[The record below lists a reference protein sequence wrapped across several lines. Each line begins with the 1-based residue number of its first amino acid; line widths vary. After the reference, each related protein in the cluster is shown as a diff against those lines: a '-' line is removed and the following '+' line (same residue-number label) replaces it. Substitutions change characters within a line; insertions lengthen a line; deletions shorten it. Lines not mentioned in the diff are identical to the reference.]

1 MNRNMQWKVGLLLA
15 LVLVSAVGFAGYVL
29 VRHGLFEK
37 YAFVH
42 LHVDTADNI
51 DVGLPV
57 VFSGLRIGN
66 VDELNLLPAGNV
78 EVVLKMPARY
88 LKWIRSDSAFYL
100 DKPLIGAASIR
111 VLPGDPGSPPLPKD
125 AVRQLANDGGATST
139 RIMLLK
145 LHAILDNV
153 QMMTTD
159 GGSLR
164 NGIKDLS
171 TVTHRMAGKYG
182 VMEGITGSPE
192 SARDVVQALTSLKQT
207 GARLQQLIGKLD
219 TLAAKA
225 DNTVFRPD
233 GVADQTQQLL
243 QETRAALKHLDAT
256 LQNAEGA
263 STDLNLLRGQIEASL
278 QKTNLMLDEL
288 NRRWPFAKSP
298 APDLP

>member
-1 MNRNMQWKVGLLLA
+1 MNRNMQWKVGVLLA
-15 LVLVSAVGFAGYVL
+15 LVLVSAIGFAGYVL

-42 LHVDTADNI
+42 LQVDTADNI

-66 VDELNLLPAGNV
+66 VDEMNLLPAGNV
-78 EVVLKMPARY
+78 EVVLKLPARY
-88 LKWIRSDSAFYL
+88 LKWIRSDSVFYL

-111 VLPGDPGSPPLPKD
+111 VLPGEPTAPPLPKN
-125 AVRQLANDGGATST
+125 AVRPLSNDGGVTST
-139 RIMLLK
+139 RVMLLK

-153 QMMTTD
+153 QTMTTE
-159 GGSLR
+159 GSSLR
-164 NGIKDLS
+164 SGIKDLS

-207 GARLQQLIGKLD
+207 SASLQQLIGKLD
-219 TLAAKA
+219 GLAGKT
-225 DNTVFRPD
+225 DDRLFRAN
-233 GVADQTQQLL
+233 GMADQTQQLL
-243 QETRAALKHLDAT
+243 QETRAALKHLDTT
-256 LQNAEGA
+256 LQNAAGA

-298 APDLP
+298 AADLP